1 MIKKISLT
9 KKIHQKKFNLDGKT
23 LIKRLNCRN
32 QNITILD
39 LERNI
44 KLEELDCRDNKITK
58 LDLTKNLYLRKILC
72 DDNIVVILKRGQPN
86 KDLLI
91 KQILNTEIIFI
102 D

>member
-1 MIKKISLT
+1 MIKKINLT

-58 LDLTKNLYLRKILC
+58 LDLTKNLHLKKVLC
-72 DDNIVVILKRGQPN
+72 DDNVVVILKRGQPN
-86 KDLLI
+86 KDLII
-91 KQILNTEIIFI
+91 KQTLNTKIIFI